1 MVLLKFSNLVH
12 LYRVRLRARWV
23 QEILAVVGI
32 AVGVALLFAASVA
45 NTSLVGSVTQ
55 LQAGLVGDAQLQLV
69 SRGPS
74 GFSERLLREV
84 QDVPGVTAAA
94 PVLEVYATVTGP
106 KGDRPV
112 VLIGADP
119 RFARLG
125 GPLLRRFTATELAEQ
140 QALALPSPIAKQVGA
155 GFGQRVV
162 LDVAGARRV
171 APVGAQLS
179 SDEIGTLANNPIAL
193 APLAYAQQ
201 LTGMEGRLTRIFVGS
216 SARGEAG
223 VRAALERLVGDLGV
237 NVRSAEFDVELFKQA
252 AAPTSQSTTLFSAFS
267 AVVGFLF
274 AFSAMLLT
282 VPQRRR
288 LIVDLR
294 LAGHDAPVVIQ
305 VLLFDA
311 LVLGVAAAC
320 LGLGIGELL
329 SRHLF
334 REVPGYLA
342 AAFPVGSQRVVTWQ
356 SFALAIGGGLLA
368 ACIAVLS
375 PLREIFSRRPPL
387 GEATGSRWPRE
398 RAWLAAVGGVCLAV
412 TTAILVFAPAAAL
425 VGMVTLTAAM
435 LALLPFVLDG
445 TAAVLAPIRRRY
457 KSAVPFLALTELRAR
472 STRARSLAVAA
483 TGAVAVFGSVG
494 IQGAHGDLQRGLDH
508 ATRDLNAIADVWAS
522 PAGYPNLFATTPFRA
537 SSLRELEALPGVRE
551 VRLHRSAF
559 LDYDDRRIWVLAPP
573 RAAPAPIPRSQLLSG
588 DYDVA
593 TQRIREG
600 GWAVVADALAKKQD
614 LQIGDSFTLPSPR
627 PTRFRVAGISTNI
640 GWPTGA
646 IIVNADDFTRAWG
659 SAEPAAYQLVL
670 TPGTSPAAAR
680 EDVLRVLGR
689 QSGFAVETE
698 RQRVARHRAASRQG
712 LERLTQIALLVL
724 AAAVLAMAAA
734 MGGMIWQRRARLA
747 RLKVDGLTEREL
759 WRAMLLESVL
769 LLGAGC
775 LTGAVFGLYGQVLLS
790 RALSTVT
797 GFPVVYGVAVSV
809 ALVTLVVVTVVA
821 VVMVA
826 LPGFFAAR
834 VKPAVGLQD

>member
-1 MVLLKFSNLVH
+1 MVLLKLSNLIH
-12 LYRVRLRARWV
+12 LYRVRFRSRWV
-23 QEILAVVGI
+23 QELLAVVGI
-32 AVGVALLFAASVA
+32 AIGVALLFAASVA

-55 LQAGLVGDAQLQLV
+55 LQAGLVGDARLQLV
-69 SRGPS
+69 SRGPH
-74 GFSERLLREV
+74 GFSERVVHDV
-84 QDVPGVTAAA
+84 QDVSGVTAAA
-94 PVLEVYATVTGP
+94 PILEAYATVTGP
-106 KGDRPV
+106 SGNRPA

-119 RFARLG
+119 RFVKLG

-140 QALALPSPIAKQVGA
+140 EALGLPAPIAKEIGA

-162 LDVAGARRV
+162 LDVAGTRRT

-179 SDEIGTLANNPIAL
+179 ADDIGPLINSPIVT
-193 APLAYAQQ
+193 APLAYAQR
-201 LTGMEGRLTRIFVGS
+201 LTGMEGRVTRIFVVVPQGS
-216 SARGEAG
+216 VER
-223 VRAALERLVGDLGV
+223 VRASLERLAGEGV
-237 NVRSAEFDVELFKQA
+237 NVRDADFDIELFKQA
-252 AAPTSQSTTLFSAFS
+252 AAPTSQSTALFSAFS

-311 LVLGVAAAC
+311 LVLGVTAAA

-334 REVPGYLA
+334 RDVPGYLA
-342 AAFPVGSQRVVTWQ
+342 AAFPVGEQRVVTWQ

-368 ACIAVLS
+368 AGIAVLS
-375 PLREIFSRRPPL
+375 PLRDIFSRRPPL
-387 GEATGSRWPRE
+387 GDTPAPRRRHE
-398 RAWLAAVGGVCLAV
+398 RAWLAGVGTACLAM
-412 TTAILVFAPAAAL
+412 TTAILLFVPASAL

-435 LALLPFVLDG
+435 LALLPFALDG
-445 TAAVLAPIRRRY
+445 TAALLAPIRRRY

-494 IQGAHGDLQRGLDH
+494 IQGAHGDLQRGLDESSQEV
-508 ATRDLNAIADVWAS
+508 NAIADVWAS

-537 SSLRELEALPGVRE
+537 SSIRELEALPGVRE

-559 LDYDDRRIWVLAPP
+559 LDYEDRRIWVIAPP
-573 RAAPAPIPRSQLLSG
+573 RAAGAPVPRSQILHG

-593 TQRIREG
+593 TRRIREG
-600 GWAVVADALAKKQD
+600 GWALVADVLARPRG
-614 LQIGDSFTLPSPR
+614 LRIGDAFTLPSPR
-627 PTRFRVAGISTNI
+627 PTRFRVAAISTNL
-640 GWPTGA
+640 GWSTGA
-646 IIVNADDFTRAWG
+646 IIVNADDFARAWG
-659 SAEPAAYQLVL
+659 SAEPAAYQLML
-670 TPGTSPAAAR
+670 APGASPMAVR
-680 EDVLRVLGR
+680 EDVVRVLGR
-689 QSGFAVETE
+689 QSGFSVETKA
-698 RQRVARHRAASRQG
+698 QRIDRHRELSRQG
-712 LERLTQIALLVL
+712 LQRLTQIALLVL

-734 MGGMIWQRRARLA
+734 MGGVIWQRRARLA
-747 RLKVDGLTEREL
+747 RLKVDGITEREL
-759 WRAMLLESVL
+759 WRAMLLESTL

-775 LTGAVFGLYGQVLLS
+775 LTGAMFGLYGQVLLS

-797 GFPVVYGVAVSV
+797 GFPVVYGVAVAV
-809 ALVTLVVVTVVA
+809 AVTTLVIVTAVA
-821 VVMVA
+821 VATVA
-826 LPGFFAAR
+826 LPGFLAAR
-834 VKPAVGLQD
+834 VKPAVGLQE